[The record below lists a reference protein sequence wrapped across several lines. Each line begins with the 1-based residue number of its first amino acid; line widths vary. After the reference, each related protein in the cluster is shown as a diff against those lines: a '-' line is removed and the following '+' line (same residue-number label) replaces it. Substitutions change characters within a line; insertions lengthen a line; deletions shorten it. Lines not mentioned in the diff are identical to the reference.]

1 MVCLPEGEAV
11 DWRDAATLPVV
22 LVLLHADELEPGL
35 WFRPGEAGGLLGS
48 RTVRLHFGHV
58 GFCRSH
64 WGFNPAGSC
73 EASGGAAAGRGWAG
87 QERGAA
93 AQCVSDI
100 LVSHSN
106 QPLHELYTFL
116 L

>member
-22 LVLLHADELEPGL
+22 LVLLRTDELALGL

-48 RTVRLHFGHV
+48 RTVRLHFGQV

-64 WGFNPAGSC
+64 WGFFNPAGSC
-73 EASGGAAAGRGWAG
+73 EASAGRAAAGRGWAG
-87 QERGAA
+87 QKHTV
-93 AQCVSDI
+93 Q
-100 LVSHSN
+100 
-106 QPLHELYTFL
+106 L
-116 L
+116 LSVFQM